1 MKMNFQSPSKLLLT
15 ASSPNLLDIFQDE
28 CKSHCPFMQGTFQE
42 FIKTNERVLV
52 EFYAFL
58 AKQSEIVP

>member
-1 MKMNFQSPSKLLLT
+1 
-15 ASSPNLLDIFQDE
+15 
-28 CKSHCPFMQGTFQE
+28 MQGTFQE